1 MQKKNFTI
9 LILVII
15 IAVLILYI
23 FSTTSLN
30 KSLSENKQG
39 LYIVEQAFP
48 QYKVIKTFDTGL
60 HLEAYILQDKKD
72 PNKRTVTFTTEDGSV
87 IVNGQLLAWDRSANK
102 LTSLNQIYTNYFTS
116 NPKANELYL
125 NIKKYASYIQQ
136 GSNDAPH
143 KFYAV
148 IDPSCSYCNRL
159 FEATQPAIKS
169 GQLAVRWIPL
179 GALHNSP
186 EIVRSLFN
194 SQDPLEALIKY
205 HETKT
210 YDKNKTQANEKAEN
224 NMKLSKYIQGFPTI
238 LYKTPQGALKISG
251 GNKLPL
257 TDAKIA
263 ENDNIQKINEFLLLT
278 SNQF

>member
-1 MQKKNFTI
+1 MQKKDLSI
-9 LILVII
+9 LALVVII
-15 IAVLILYI
+15 VVLILYI
-23 FSTTSLN
+23 FSTTSIN
-30 KSLSENKQG
+30 SSLSGNKQG

-60 HLEAYILQDKKD
+60 HLEAYILEDKKD
-72 PNKRTVTFTTEDGSV
+72 SNKRTVTFTSEDGSV
-87 IVNGQLLAWDRSANK
+87 IVNGELLVWDRGENK
-102 LTSLNQIYTNYFTS
+102 LTSLNKIYANYFTS
-116 NPKANELYL
+116 NSKANELYL

-186 EIVRSLFN
+186 AIVKSLFN
-194 SQDPLEALIKY
+194 SKDPLKALIKY

-210 YDKNKTQANEKAEN
+210 YDKNNTQANEKAEN
-224 NMKLSKYIQGFPTI
+224 NMKLSKYIEGFPTI
-238 LYKTPQGALKISG
+238 LYKTPQDALKISG
-251 GNKLPL
+251 GSKLPL

-263 ENDNIQKINEFLLLT
+263 EKDNVKKINEFLLLT
-278 SNQF
+278 SSQF